1 MLWLKEYSRQS
12 NNRLVLCRSA
22 CSNRPVPG
30 CAVRST
36 FSLRAKDELTFSF
49 EGNTLEQH
57 SSVEAAFQD
66 KYATSYCLVP
76 IVRNDHSVGNFT
88 IHICVP
94 PSCRWV
100 DDVIRKKE
108 VLMQTLKLEDP
119 FVRSRLQP
127 PGEGT
132 KQREYVPRPQY
143 HY

>member
-66 KYATSYCLVP
+66 KYATSYYLVP

-88 IHICVP
+88 IHILRA
-94 PSCRWV
+94 S
-100 DDVIRKKE
+100 
-108 VLMQTLKLEDP
+108 
-119 FVRSRLQP
+119 FVQMGRRCHPEERSPHANAQA
-127 PGEGT
+127 
-132 KQREYVPRPQY
+132 
-143 HY
+143 